1 MVQNDNLFDA
11 IELNNFIGQKIL
23 SAIEEAIHKEIGF
36 KQFCFDIQKDER
48 QIRDALNGNNKYFS
62 VTWLPLIFQKAPQ
75 STQILIMV
83 NKAILV
89 GRLGKDRER

>member
-48 QIRDALNGNNKYFS
+48 QIRDALNGNKAR
-62 VTWLPLIFQKAPQ
+62 VTGVVRSYDGTGL
-75 STQILIMV
+75 
-83 NKAILV
+83 
-89 GRLGKDRER
+89 